1 MNTVPL
7 QLLSAETA
15 VSRFAAAQP
24 DGSKWDAPLCNQYG
38 LEEKKS
44 IGEENLK
51 VSSEGV
57 SLEWPQSCF
66 PAQNGK
72 LRWEDMT
79 MQAHEEQP
87 CQWKSRMT
95 EAFSKL

>member
-15 VSRFAAAQP
+15 VSRFVAALP

-38 LEEKKS
+38 L
-44 IGEENLK
+44 EENLK

-72 LRWEDMT
+72 LGWEDMT